1 MKIRSHSRVK
11 MGNRR
16 EEERLEMSNG
26 NGHEGERRG
35 TPAASAAPDRPELVG
50 KGKGTD
56 FSHLSKPFLT

>member
-1 MKIRSHSRVK
+1 

-35 TPAASAAPDRPELVG
+35 TPAAAAAQDRPELVG